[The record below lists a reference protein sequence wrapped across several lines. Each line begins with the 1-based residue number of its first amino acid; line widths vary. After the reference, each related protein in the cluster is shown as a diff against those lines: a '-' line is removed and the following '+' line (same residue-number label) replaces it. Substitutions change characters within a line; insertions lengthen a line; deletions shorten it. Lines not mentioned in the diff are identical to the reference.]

1 MAEVPTIIAHCGPY
15 VVLSKEPGVAVH
27 ATSDK
32 DGQDLVSRLDVAFNY
47 SVAPLGRLDKPA
59 SGLCCFL
66 MKDREDG
73 PTQRLSGKVYLACC
87 QGATRAKG
95 VIRRPLNDSRRGRRL
110 EAETR
115 YKAIYRSSKF
125 SLLAVAIRT
134 GRKHQIRRHL
144 SGLGHPVV
152 GDRRYGGTRRS
163 VCPADQIMLHCWRG
177 ELGDHGVFYAP
188 PAGAW
193 DVFLEDA
200 GIDDASLRE
209 RLAVWP

>member
-1 MAEVPTIIAHCGPY
+1 MTEAPTILAQCGPY
-15 VVLSKEPGVAVH
+15 IVVKKEPGIAIH

-32 DGQDLVSRLDVAFNY
+32 DGQDLVSQLNVAFNY

-59 SGLCCFL
+59 SGLCCFR
-66 MKDREDG
+66 MKDSEGG
-73 PTQRLSGKVYLACC
+73 PPQRLSRKLYLACL

-95 VIRRPLNDSRRGRRL
+95 MIRRPLNDSRRGKRL

-115 YKAIYRSSKF
+115 YKAIYRSSEF
-125 SLLAVAIRT
+125 SLVVVAIRT

-144 SGLGHPVV
+144 AGLGHPVV

-163 VCPADQIMLHCWRG
+163 VCPTGQIMLHCWRG

-188 PAGAW
+188 PTGVW
-193 DVFLEDA
+193 DTFLEDA
-200 GIDDASLRE
+200 GIESASLRE
-209 RLAVWP
+209 RLAGWP